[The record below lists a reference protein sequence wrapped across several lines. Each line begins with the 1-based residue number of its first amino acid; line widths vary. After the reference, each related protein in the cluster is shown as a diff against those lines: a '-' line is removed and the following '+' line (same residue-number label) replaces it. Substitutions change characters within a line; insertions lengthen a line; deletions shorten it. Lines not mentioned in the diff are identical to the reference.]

1 MSLVTIYR
9 HPQLVLPVQQ
19 YHHNVNN
26 VVALQHVPLAIA
38 VITWHLPPRAL
49 NALISQT
56 AIVVAKLLM
65 CALPAIVDITWHLLL
80 RALDALV
87 F

>member
-1 MSLVTIYR
+1 MLQVTIYR

-26 VVALQHVPLAIA
+26 VVVHQHAFNAI
-38 VITWHLPPRAL
+38 VDITWHLPPRAL

-56 AIVVAKLLM
+56 AIPAAKILM
-65 CALPAIVDITWHLLL
+65 LA
-80 RALDALV
+80 
-87 F
+87 

>member
-1 MSLVTIYR
+1 MSLATIYR

-26 VVALQHVPLAIA
+26 AAVLQHVLNAI
-38 VITWHLPPRAL
+38 VDITWHLPPRAS

-56 AIVVAKLLM
+56 AIHVAKILM
-65 CALPAIVDITWHLLL
+65 
-80 RALDALV
+80 LV
-87 F
+87 